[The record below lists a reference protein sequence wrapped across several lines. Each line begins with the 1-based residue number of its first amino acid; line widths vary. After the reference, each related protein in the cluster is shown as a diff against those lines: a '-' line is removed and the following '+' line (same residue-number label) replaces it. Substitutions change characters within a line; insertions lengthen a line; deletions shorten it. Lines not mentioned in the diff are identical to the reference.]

1 MVANTSLLTEIS
13 IINKK
18 YTRIRRTCQQ
28 FSQKNVIPLPSDP
41 ITYIKN
47 QHPVMHKVLTIFGR
61 FENYYGNRS
70 VYLTQSTLAKM
81 VGISRQYCNYLLG
94 QLVAAGFIL
103 SNYRHKTSCE
113 YKFSSYFHS
122 TSVRDAL
129 KHLIPSFKWLSLAL
143 LTPVMLQAETISNFV
158 TTQIKSPFTCI
169 KLIPHRLS
177 KVVGLYTSKVVK
189 NGATGHSHRKKR
201 IVVMKNPII
210 PEIRHIP
217 GVTFT
222 IANQIAL
229 SQFPAEA
236 LIFAYK
242 EFMRC
247 KNIKNPFGWF
257 RVVCN
262 KYCFERGIQPNYQWV
277 SQLEAAYKSNS
288 KPFTIQDTSPYLA
301 MPDKPVAKSYNSKY
315 TAPQKTQKQE
325 REKQADYQK
334 AMERYKASKPAD
346 HPINRKTF
354 HDEYTEKE
362 ILMEL
367 HKLDTYTTPE
377 HMQPLIALMGEK
389 EAYAYHARVKQNV
402 LDKLATMSKKDPD
415 PSIPPKTLDEID
427 WEYGPNYNDVDLY
440 EEIIEEPI
448 W

>member
-1 MVANTSLLTEIS
+1 MVASTLLLSEIS

-18 YTRIRRTCQQ
+18 YTRNRRTCQQ
-28 FSQKNVIPLPSDP
+28 FSQQDAIPLPSDP
-41 ITYIKN
+41 ISYIKN
-47 QHPVMHKVLTIFGR
+47 QHPVLHNLINILAR
-61 FENYYGNRS
+61 FENYYYMRG
-70 VYLTQSTLAKM
+70 VFLTQTTLAKM
-81 VGISRQYCNYLLG
+81 LGISRQYCNYLLG
-94 QLVAAGFIL
+94 QLVASGFLL

-113 YKFSSYFHS
+113 YKFSRYFHS

-158 TTQIKSPFTCI
+158 TTQIKSPVTCI
-169 KLIPHRLS
+169 KNPYHRLS
-177 KVVGLYTSKVVK
+177 KVGGLYTSKVVK

-201 IVVMKNPII
+201 IAVMRNPII

-217 GVTFT
+217 GVNFT

-236 LIFAYK
+236 FIFAYH
-242 EFMRC
+242 EFKRC
-247 KNIKNPFGWF
+247 KGVRNPFGWF

-262 KYCFERGIQPNYQWV
+262 KYCSEHGIQPNYQWV
-277 SQLEAAYKSNS
+277 LQLEAAYKSNP
-288 KPFTIQDTSPYLA
+288 KPFNIQDESPYLI
-301 MPDKPVAKSYNSKY
+301 MVDKPVAKSYQAKY

-325 REKQADYQK
+325 RDKQSDYQK

-367 HKLDTYTTPE
+367 HKLETYTTPE
-377 HMQPLIALMGEK
+377 HMNPLIALMGEK
-389 EAYAYHARVKQNV
+389 SAYAYHARTKQNL
-402 LDKLATMSKKDPD
+402 LDKLTTMSKKDPD
-415 PSIPPKTLDEID
+415 PIVPPKTLDEID
-427 WEYGPNYNDVDLY
+427 WEYGPNYNDIDLY